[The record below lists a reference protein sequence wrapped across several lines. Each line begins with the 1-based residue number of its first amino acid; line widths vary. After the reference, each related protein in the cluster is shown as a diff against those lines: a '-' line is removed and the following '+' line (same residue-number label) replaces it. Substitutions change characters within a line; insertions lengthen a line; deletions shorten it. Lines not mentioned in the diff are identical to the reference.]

1 MKPVPPNRGMAGPRV
16 RLLIC
21 DDHELFLEGIKAI
34 LRQEP
39 AIEVVG
45 EARDGRE
52 AVDKA
57 LLLRPDVVLMDMAM
71 RDING
76 LEATRRIR
84 HGEPAVRVLILTMYA
99 EDELVARCLEAG
111 ASGYVLKDVPVSQ
124 LVYALQAVSKGGKYM
139 SPGALEGMVERYVGG
154 QKRTETRYDL
164 LTDREREVLKLLAD
178 GLSPKEIAARLGLSL
193 KTVDVHKTNLMRKL
207 DIHTRAEL
215 VRYAIENKLIRLR
228 VMK

>member
-1 MKPVPPNRGMAGPRV
+1 MDPVKPRV

-21 DDHELFLEGIKAI
+21 DDHELFREGVKAI

-57 LLLRPDVVLMDMAM
+57 LQLRPDVVLMDMEM
-71 RDING
+71 PDLNG

-84 HGEPAVRVLILTMYA
+84 HAEPAVKVLILTMYA

-111 ASGYVLKDVPVSQ
+111 ASGYVLKDIPVSQ

-139 SPGALEGMVERYVGG
+139 SPAALEGMVERYVGG

-207 DIHTRAEL
+207 DIHTRAGL
-215 VRYAIENKLIRLR
+215 VKYAIENKLIRLR